1 MNLQFIKKHKGLLA
15 SLGVS
20 LIFLLAAAW
29 QLYFEEEYTLALIP
43 LGLLFL
49 WFLIQRFDTMLLC
62 MALCTPFS
70 INMDVTHELTLT
82 VPTEPLM
89 ILFTALFFF
98 RVLVAR
104 NYDRNIIK
112 HPVSVL
118 IIVSI
123 AWMLITSLFSQIPL
137 ASLKHTAAR
146 IWFVVP
152 FYFACVPFFKDRRMI
167 RKFIYCYAVGL
178 AVVVVIAHGELDD
191 MLLGVVRDAGDRAAL
206 VLGERQI
213 VRRAI

>member
-89 ILFTALFFF
+89 ILFTALFAVIDCF
-98 RVLVAR
+98 
-104 NYDRNIIK
+104 
-112 HPVSVL
+112 
-118 IIVSI
+118 
-123 AWMLITSLFSQIPL
+123 TLFSAGRFYSDFTPL
-137 ASLKHTAAR
+137 A
-146 IWFVVP
+146 
-152 FYFACVPFFKDRRMI
+152 
-167 RKFIYCYAVGL
+167 AVYL
-178 AVVVVIAHGELDD
+178 
-191 MLLGVVRDAGDRAAL
+191 
-206 VLGERQI
+206 
-213 VRRAI
+213 